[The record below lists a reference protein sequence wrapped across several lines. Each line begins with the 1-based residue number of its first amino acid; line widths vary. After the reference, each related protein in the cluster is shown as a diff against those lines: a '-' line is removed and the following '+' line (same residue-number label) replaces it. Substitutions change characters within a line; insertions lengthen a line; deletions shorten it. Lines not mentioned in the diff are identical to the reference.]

1 MNYTLHQLQLFL
13 KIVQTKSITKAA
25 NELHLT
31 QPAVSIQ
38 LKNFQEQ
45 FEVPLTEVIG
55 RKLYITEFGK
65 EIAITV
71 ERILEEVQQIDY
83 KTAKFKNEM
92 FGALRIMS
100 VSTGKYIIPY
110 FLSDFIKSNKNV
122 DLILDVTNKGM
133 VVDALKKNSIDFA
146 LISVMPDEI
155 SLDAE
160 FLMENRLYLVGNK
173 DFQSNDSIYDL
184 SIFEQLPMIFRE
196 EGSATR
202 FVVEKFWMT
211 HNIKVT
217 KKMELTSNEAL
228 KQAVIAGLGF
238 AVMPLIGIKNEL
250 LQGDL
255 KIIPVKKFP
264 LRSQWSIVWL
274 KGKILSPVAKAYL
287 KEIQSNK
294 EKIINH
300 SFGWINKNKEKES

>member
-13 KIVQTKSITKAA
+13 KIVQTESITIAA

-38 LKNFQEQ
+38 LKNFQDQ

-55 RKLYITEFGK
+55 RKLYVTEFGK
-65 EIAITV
+65 EIAATAQ
-71 ERILEEVQQIDY
+71 RILEEVQQIDY

-92 FGALRIMS
+92 FGTLRIMS

-110 FLSDFIKSNKNV
+110 FLSDFIRRHKNV
-122 DLILDVTNKGM
+122 DLVLDVTNKGM
-133 VVDALKKNSIDFA
+133 VIDALRKNSIDFA
-146 LISVMPDEI
+146 LISVMPDQWALEAEI
-155 SLDAE
+155 
-160 FLMENRLYLVGNK
+160 LMENQLFLVGHK
-173 DFQSNDSIYDL
+173 DFECGNTPYDL

-196 EGSATR
+196 EGSGTR
-202 FVVEKFWMT
+202 FVVEKFWLT
-211 HNIKVT
+211 HKIKVT
-217 KKMELTSNEAL
+217 KKMELTSNEAV

-250 LQGDL
+250 IQGDL

-264 LRSQWSIVWL
+264 LCSQWSMVWL
-274 KGKILSPVAKAYL
+274 KDKMLSPVAKAYL
-287 KEIQSNK
+287 KEIQTNK

-300 SFGWINKNKEKES
+300 SFGWISNKTEKKS